1 MATIQKRNGSYIIR
15 VSCGYDVNG
24 KQIRQSM
31 TWTPPPNMTKK
42 QTEKE
47 LVRQATLF
55 EESVKNGQVINSSM
69 KFETIAEEWLA
80 QIIREGSLKQS
91 TIERYETVKSR
102 VYDAF
107 GHMKICNI
115 KAMHIQ
121 RFINNLAEKE
131 LNGKGMSTKSQAL
144 HLIFISDVFNYA
156 IRYGIIASNP
166 CRNVRTIKKA
176 VKERECYTLAEAQTL
191 LEKLEFAE
199 PKYRTFFTLAIYTGF
214 RRGELLGLEWKDIDL
229 DAGIITINRVSQYL
243 KGGIT
248 AGTPKTTQ
256 SQRSLKVPD
265 EIVDL
270 LKWYKREQ
278 AQERLKVGDKWQ
290 NTDRLFTK
298 WDGTPMYPNT
308 PGEWFKSFCK
318 KYNLKYV
325 TVHSFRHL
333 NATLLIS
340 NGVDIKTVSKAL
352 GHSQTSTTL
361 NIYAHSFAEQQARA
375 SEAIANALRIRE
387 KDA

>member
-24 KQIRQSM
+24 KQIRQSI

-47 LVRQATLF
+47 LIRQATLF

-102 VYDAF
+102 VYYTF

-115 KAMHIQ
+115 KTMHIQ

-144 HLIFISDVFNYA
+144 HLIFVSDVFNYA
-156 IRYGIIASNP
+156 IRYGIITSNP

-191 LEKLEFAE
+191 LEKREFAE
-199 PKYRTFFTLAIYTGF
+199 PIYRTFFTLAIYTGL

-256 SQRSLKVPD
+256 SQRSLKVPV
-265 EIVDL
+265 EIINL

-278 AQERLKVGDKWQ
+278 AQERLKIGDRWQ

-318 KYNLKYV
+318 RHNLKYV

>member
-1 MATIQKRNGSYIIR
+1 MATIQKRNGSYVIR

-24 KQIRQSM
+24 KQVRQSM
-31 TWTPPPNMTKK
+31 TWTPSPNMTKK
-42 QTEKE
+42 QIDKE
-47 LVRQATLF
+47 LNRQATLF
-55 EESVKNGQVINSSM
+55 EEAVKTGQIINSGI
-69 KFETIAEEWLA
+69 KFETVAEEWLA
-80 QIIREGSLKQS
+80 QIIREGNLKQS
-91 TIERYETVKSR
+91 TIERYQTVKGR
-102 VYDAF
+102 IYTAF

-115 KAMHIQ
+115 KAMQIQ
-121 RFINNLAEKE
+121 RFINDLAENG
-131 LNGKGMSTKSQAL
+131 LNGKGMSTKSQSL

-156 IRYGIIASNP
+156 IRYGIVALNP
-166 CRNVRTIKKA
+166 CHNVRTIKKTPQ
-176 VKERECYTLAEAQTL
+176 ERECYTLAEAQDL
-191 LEKLEFAE
+191 LEALESAE

-214 RRGELLGLEWKDIDL
+214 RRGELLGLEWKDIDF
-229 DAGIITINRVSQYL
+229 DTGVITINRVSQYL

-248 AGTPKTTQ
+248 TGTPKTAQ
-256 SQRSLKVPD
+256 SQRSLKMPD
-265 EIVDL
+265 EIIDL

-278 AQERLKVGDKWQ
+278 TKERLKVGDRWQ

-308 PGEWFKSFCK
+308 PGEWLKTFCK
-318 KYNLKYV
+318 KHNLKYV

-340 NGVDIKTVSKAL
+340 NGVDIKTVSRAL

-375 SEAIANALRIRE
+375 SEAIANALRIRKKE
-387 KDA
+387 A

>member
-1 MATIQKRNGSYIIR
+1 MATIQKRNDSYIIR
-15 VSCGYDVNG
+15 VSCGYDVKG

-31 TWTPPPNMTKK
+31 TWNPLPNMTNK
-42 QTEKE
+42 QIEKE
-47 LVRQATLF
+47 LIRQATLF
-55 EESVKNGQVINSSM
+55 EESVKNGQVINSSV
-69 KFETIAEEWLA
+69 KFETISEEWLA
-80 QIIREGSLKQS
+80 QAIREGSLKLS
-91 TIERYETVKSR
+91 TIERYESVKCR
-102 VYDAF
+102 IYATF
-107 GHMKICNI
+107 GHMRICNI
-115 KAMHIQ
+115 KTIQIQ
-121 RFINNLAEKE
+121 RFINDLAEKG

-144 HLIFISDVFNYA
+144 HLIFLSNVFNYA
-156 IRYGIIASNP
+156 IRYGIVSSNP
-166 CRNVRTIKKA
+166 CRNVRTIKKETH
-176 VKERECYTLAEAQTL
+176 ERDCYTLAEAQTL
-191 LEKLEFAE
+191 LEKLESAE

-214 RRGELLGLEWKDIDL
+214 RRGELLGLEWKDIDFNT
-229 DAGIITINRVSQYL
+229 GIITVNRISQYL

-248 AGTPKTTQ
+248 TGTPKTAQ

-265 EIVDL
+265 EIIDL
-270 LKWYKREQ
+270 LKWYKKEQ
-278 AQERLKVGDKWQ
+278 SMDRLKVGDKWQ

-298 WDGTPMYPNT
+298 WNGTPVYPNT

-318 KYNLKYV
+318 KHNLKYV

-375 SEAIANALRIRE
+375 SEAIANALRIKE

>member
-1 MATIQKRNGSYIIR
+1 MATIQERNGSYIIR
-15 VSCGYDVNG
+15 VSCGYDING

-42 QTEKE
+42 QAEKE
-47 LVRQATLF
+47 LIRQSTLF
-55 EESVKNGQVINSSM
+55 EESVKNGQVINSSI

-80 QIIREGSLKQS
+80 QAIREGSLKQS

-102 VYDAF
+102 IYAAF

-115 KAMHIQ
+115 KTIQIQ
-121 RFINNLAEKE
+121 RFINELAEKG
-131 LNGKGMSTKSQAL
+131 LNSKGMSTKSQAL
-144 HLIFISDVFNYA
+144 HLIFLSNVFNYA
-156 IRYGIIASNP
+156 IRYGIVASNP
-166 CRNVRTIKKA
+166 CRNVRTIKK
-176 VKERECYTLAEAQTL
+176 KTQEREFYTLAEAQTL

-229 DAGIITINRVSQYL
+229 GAGIITINRVSQYL

-248 AGTPKTTQ
+248 AGTPKTAQ

-278 AQERLKVGDKWQ
+278 TQERLKVGDKWQ

-298 WDGTPMYPNT
+298 WNGTPMYPNT
-308 PGEWFKSFCK
+308 PGEWFKAFCK

>member
-42 QTEKE
+42 QTEKD
-47 LVRQATLF
+47 LIRQATLF

-80 QIIREGSLKQS
+80 QIIREGNLKQS

-115 KAMHIQ
+115 KVMHIQ

-166 CRNVRTIKKA
+166 CRNIRTIKKD

-199 PKYRTFFTLAIYTGF
+199 PKYRTFFTIAIYTGF

-278 AQERLKVGDKWQ
+278 AQERLKVGNKWQ

-340 NGVDIKTVSKAL
+340 NGVDIKQSPKL
-352 GHSQTSTTL
+352 LDIH
-361 NIYAHSFAEQQARA
+361 R
-375 SEAIANALRIRE
+375 LRLL
-387 KDA
+387 